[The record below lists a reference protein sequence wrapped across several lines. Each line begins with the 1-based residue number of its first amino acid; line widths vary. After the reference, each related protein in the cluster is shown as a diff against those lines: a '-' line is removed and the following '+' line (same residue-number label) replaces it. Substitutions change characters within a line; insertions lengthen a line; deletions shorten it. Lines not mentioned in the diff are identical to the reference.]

1 MSMTTR
7 NLRVQVGPQ
16 RAVNPSRLATAG
28 TVAAAALLLT
38 ACSGSSG
45 GSSSPAVASTPPVT
59 EMPPMT
65 SMPSMPGMPP
75 MTGGAPMTVTAVEKD
90 FSIELS
96 EKTFAPGTLTFRV
109 QNQGSSPHDLS
120 IKGPGVATAKSQ
132 VIDSGATSELTVT
145 LEPGTYQLWCSVDGH
160 RAKGMDTTI
169 TVG

>member
-1 MSMTTR
+1 MNVTTG
-7 NLRVQVGPQ
+7 NPRVQVGAQ
-16 RAVNPSRLATAG
+16 RAVSPCRLATAG

-38 ACSGSSG
+38 ACTGSSG
-45 GSSSPAVASTPPVT
+45 GSSSPAVTNTPPA

-65 SMPSMPGMPP
+65 TMPSMPGLPP
-75 MTGGAPMTVTAVEKD
+75 TAGGAPMTVTAVEKD

-96 EKTFAPGTLTFRV
+96 EKTFAPGIHTFRV

-120 IKGPGVATAKSQ
+120 IKGPGVATAESQ
-132 VIDSGATSELTVT
+132 VINSGATTELTVR